1 MLKNHKYTIAFIGW
15 MVFVTF
21 SSLVSFSGTDAANID
36 IPNLDKVVHFS
47 FYFGAAFLAVFF
59 IREVTN
65 GSMALRKAVLFALI
79 GAVCYGI
86 VIEVL
91 QYSLTTD
98 RHGDIF
104 DALANSVGAI
114 IGSLVVKSF
123 FSKERWLKWRN

>member
-1 MLKNHKYTIAFIGW
+1 MLKNHKYTIAFISW

-21 SSLVSFSGTDAANID
+21 SSLVSFSDTDAANID

-59 IREVTN
+59 IREVTK
-65 GSMALRKAVLFALI
+65 GRMALRKAVLLALI
-79 GAVCYGI
+79 GAICYGI

-98 RHGDIF
+98 RHGDIL

-114 IGSLVVKSF
+114 MGSLVVKSF